1 MSQAVVDICCFLA
14 SQHPFAVLFLFMNP
28 FWGIPGSLLL
38 SPSEP
43 VKEPLASP
51 CQEQLV
57 TEAGQS
63 NFTLGQCIFFL
74 RYIYFSFWLW
84 WVFVVARG
92 LSLVAVGRGYL
103 HCSVWASHC
112 IGFSCGAQAL
122 GTWTSVGAM
131 RGLSSCGSWAL
142 ERRLSSCAAWAQLL
156 CGMWDHPRLGMEPM
170 FPAWAGGFF
179 TTEPPGK
186 PFISFGFD
194 RNFLR

>member
-63 NFTLGQCIFFL
+63 NFTLGQCIFFFKIYLFQFLAVVGL
-74 RYIYFSFWLW
+74 RCCTRAFS
-84 WVFVVARG
+84 G
-92 LSLVAVGRGYL
+92 
-103 HCSVWASHC
+103 CS
-112 IGFSCGAQAL
+112 GQ
-122 GTWTSVGAM
+122 
-131 RGLSSCGSWAL
+131 GLSSLQCVGFSLHWLLLWSTGS
-142 ERRLSSCAAWAQLL
+142 RHVGFSSCNAWAQQVRLL
-156 CGMWDHPRLGMEPM
+156 GSRA
-170 FPAWAGGFF
+170 PAQQLWCMGLVALI
-179 TTEPPGK
+179 PSS
-186 PFISFGFD
+186 I
-194 RNFLR
+194 